1 LGKLKIANWTTLVYI
16 FCMKLYHLFSALTA
30 LSLQSIF
37 SFFIWSMRDFASSI
51 RLPRKFEDKFDFQH
65 TVALQP

>member
-1 LGKLKIANWTTLVYI
+1 
-16 FCMKLYHLFSALTA
+16 
-30 LSLQSIF
+30 
-37 SFFIWSMRDFASSI
+37 MRDFASSI